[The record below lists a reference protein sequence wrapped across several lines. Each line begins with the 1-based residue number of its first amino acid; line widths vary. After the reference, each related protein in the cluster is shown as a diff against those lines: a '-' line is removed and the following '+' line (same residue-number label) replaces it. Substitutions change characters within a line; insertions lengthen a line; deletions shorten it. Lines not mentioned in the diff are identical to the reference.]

1 MNGLKPIIIN
11 ILSSH
16 GYVNNGVA
24 EAICESI
31 EPVIEGVIR
40 DNFMLTD
47 VSVKIL
53 QGFLSSMRY
62 EDTTYNPVEITAES
76 AELAHQLFV
85 ACSTK
90 VGDNLGKRI
99 SMDFH

>member
-1 MNGLKPIIIN
+1 MKGLKPIIIN
-11 ILSSH
+11 QLTLK

-24 EAICESI
+24 EEICAAI
-31 EPVIEGVIR
+31 EPVIEGVIK

-47 VSVKIL
+47 VSVGIL

-62 EDTTYNPVEITAES
+62 EDTAYNAQDITAE
-76 AELAHQLFV
+76 AVELAHQLLV

-90 VGDNLGKRI
+90 VGDNVGKRVA
-99 SMDFH
+99 MDFH

>member
-1 MNGLKPIIIN
+1 MKGLKPIIVN
-11 ILSSH
+11 VLSTH

-31 EPVIEGVIR
+31 EPVIEGVIK

-47 VSVKIL
+47 VSVSIL

-62 EDTTYNPVEITAES
+62 EDTAYNSHDITAE
-76 AELAHQLFV
+76 AVDLAHQLLV
-85 ACSTK
+85 SCSEK
-90 VGDNLGKRI
+90 VSDNVGKRI
-99 SMDFH
+99 SMDLH